1 MDIYR
6 IVSRTAI
13 IVYTV
18 LFKSAKEKKITI
30 INHSKRTKLIAKM
43 D

>member
-18 LFKSAKEKKITI
+18 LFKSAKEKKD
-30 INHSKRTKLIAKM
+30 NNN
-43 D
+43 